1 MVVFAIFFMMKFRHE
16 NFNGRYRH
24 RHARYFLYDSRI
36 DVENGFKL
44 ILPSPTIM
52 GHKRIQKATR
62 ARDPILLTG
71 QIMDGGPNS
80 WAVKNRPDRKLVFE
94 YQKNFVYVF
103 MKTLGKNTENLLDIL
118 QTFIHNGFIK
128 KPKRSNRMT
137 TFTVKNIPT
146 DIYDLLKQ
154 SAATNRRSINS
165 EIIVCIEKSVSSR
178 RIEVAMLLARAR
190 KIRKKTRNY
199 LFTEDEI
206 IKAKL
211 EGRP

>member
-1 MVVFAIFFMMKFRHE
+1 MVR
-16 NFNGRYRH
+16 
-24 RHARYFLYDSRI
+24 
-36 DVENGFKL
+36 
-44 ILPSPTIM
+44 
-52 GHKRIQKATR
+52 KRIQKATR